1 MSIEQP
7 MISQKQLR
15 AEIRKLKI
23 KYPGVIAYGEDS
35 PFFQE
40 VMTLLG
46 EQPVFILHEIIGKN
60 IKDVMDA
67 DATFDFSANQL
78 DFIGY
83 GDKWI
88 KLPEERTVQ
97 VKKAALEHLLHQD
110 KVLIKEHTKQ
120 MKAFIAHRELLVPL
134 IETMQEHHLTTA
146 GEAINLLNKKI

>member
-1 MSIEQP
+1 MSIEQA

-15 AEIRKLKI
+15 AEIRKLKL
-23 KYPGVIAYGEDS
+23 KYPGVIAYGEES

-40 VMTLLG
+40 VLAKLG
-46 EQPVFILHEIIGKN
+46 ETPVFILHEIVGKN

-67 DATFDFSANQL
+67 DATFDFSAHQL

-110 KVLIKEHTKQ
+110 KTLIKEHTKQ

-134 IETMQEHHLTTA
+134 IETMQERDLKTA
-146 GEAINLLNKKI
+146 GEAIMILTR